1 MKTVALFGATGKTGK
16 ILLHKL
22 LNKGYSIRVLVRTP
36 SKLKINHPLLSV
48 IQGDILDGAKVLQ
61 TLEKSDVII
70 NVIGHV
76 KNCPPD
82 LQTRATENILSGMRK
97 LGLTRLIDL
106 TGGGVKVQGDDPGL
120 IDRFIVFV
128 MRNLVGNAVRNRI
141 LDGEKHVE
149 LISGSPME
157 WTIVRAP
164 VLLPG
169 KAKGRTSI
177 GMVGHIPGYSLTYE
191 DLTNQILNIL
201 EDKSFVHQYP
211 YITNG

>member
-1 MKTVALFGATGKTGK
+1 MKTIALFGSTGKAGK
-16 ILLHKL
+16 ILLNKL
-22 LNKGYSIRVLVRTP
+22 LAKEYNIRVLVRTP
-36 SKLKINHPLLSV
+36 AKLKRNHPHLSV
-48 IQGDILDGAKVLQ
+48 IQGDILDASKVLQ

-76 KNCPPD
+76 KNCPAD

-97 LGLTRLIDL
+97 QGITRLIDL
-106 TGGGVKVQGDDPGL
+106 TGGGVKVQGDNPGL
-120 IDRFIVFV
+120 IDRFIVFI
-128 MRNLVGNAVRNRI
+128 MRNLAGNSARNRL
-141 LDGEKHVE
+141 LDGENHVA
-149 LISGSPME
+149 LISRSALE

-169 KAKGRTSI
+169 KAKGRTTI
-177 GMVGHIPGYSLTYE
+177 GMVGHIPGYSLTFE
-191 DLTNQILNIL
+191 DLTNQIINIL